1 MSSDFALQK
10 ANKIDAAKSQ
20 GQMEEFFRSKATLW
34 LAQIHYHLGD
44 WNSLVQMLDE
54 SLKDKELF
62 PAQYLDSLLLM
73 GIHAAIELE
82 QFNLADN
89 WVRLFKE
96 LSQDRNDLLFSPG
109 PTEASGLCGDQD
121 IMRTDER

>member
-1 MSSDFALQK
+1 LLK
-10 ANKIDAAKSQ
+10 
-20 GQMEEFFRSKATLW
+20 
-34 LAQIHYHLGD
+34 IHYHLGD

-54 SLKDKELF
+54 SLQDKELF

-96 LSQDRNDLLFSPG
+96 LSRDRNDLSPARHYPG
-109 PTEASGLCGDQD
+109 PTEASGICSYSD
-121 IMRTDER
+121 IIGTDER